1 MTYSGNNL
9 EVNNTS
15 TQGTS
20 VSVNNDS
27 RARSGSEI
35 SAGLWPDIPP
45 DYNAEEDGPLLV
57 EEVPGKVWVW
67 DGLKWVLQF
76 HPGDNPG
83 ITPPPRGKTGAT
95 GPTGPASTIPGPRG
109 PVGPSGAGATGASGL
124 PGEEGPAGATGPAG
138 AAICENVDSMNDT
151 STRGKLFIDKFNQI
165 YVALG

>member
-15 TQGTS
+15 TEATS
-20 VSVNNDS
+20 VSVQNDS

-35 SAGLWPDIPP
+35 SNNLFPDTTGWDP
-45 DYNAEEDGPLLV
+45 DGDPLSV

-67 DGLKWVLQF
+67 DGDKWVLQF

-83 ITPPPRGKTGAT
+83 FTPPPRGKTGAT
-95 GPTGPASTIPGPRG
+95 GPKGDPSTVVGPTGMTGPPGAGTPG
-109 PVGPSGAGATGASGL
+109 VQGATGDDGP
-124 PGEEGPAGATGPAG
+124 PGSTGPAG
-138 AAICENVDSMNDT
+138 AAVCENVDTVQDT